1 MPKDHISAA
10 EAEEI
15 IEMKLDSRRW
25 ALVAGVALIVAAGV
39 FALIRAGF
47 FAAPD
52 LASLWTWSLDNWETA
67 GVGLSGEP
75 VRIAHE
81 PLALIRN
88 LALITVSFIGVLLGT
103 PRLVEVVTRS
113 GRGGGAVGEDFIKT
127 RRLIDGE
134 LGTILSLV
142 RAHLDSNKTYSAALV
157 KGHRDLAATSS
168 PDQIRAAVVLLIAEN
183 QKMLRETE
191 EHQRR
196 LEDSQRQITQLRA
209 ELAETQELNVRDSL
223 TQVFTRRHFDETLA
237 REAKAA
243 AAADRALSLIMADI
257 DHFKKINDGHGH
269 LIGDEVLK
277 NFARTMSK
285 HVEEKDTV
293 ARYGGEEFA
302 IIMPSVCFI
311 EAKATAER
319 IRAEF
324 ETKKWAIKGG
334 APIGR
339 ITASFGVAQLA
350 PRESA
355 ESLIQR
361 ADAKLYVSKSRGRNL
376 VTVDADLSSR

>member
-1 MPKDHISAA
+1 
-10 EAEEI
+10 
-15 IEMKLDSRRW
+15 MKLDSRNT
-25 ALVAGVALIVAAGV
+25 ALLAGVALIAAASV
-39 FALIRAGF
+39 FALGRAGF
-47 FAAPD
+47 FSTPD
-52 LASLWTWSLDNWETA
+52 ISSLWSWSLDNWESA
-67 GVGLSGEP
+67 DVAASGEQIR
-75 VRIAHE
+75 VAHE
-81 PLALIRN
+81 PLALARN
-88 LALITVSFIGVLLGT
+88 LALIALSFVGVLLGT
-103 PRLVEVVTRS
+103 PRLVELVTRS
-113 GRGGGAVGEDFIKT
+113 SRAGTAGEAPDDLAQT

-142 RAHLDSNKTYSAALV
+142 RSHLDSNKTYSAALV
-157 KGHRDLAATSS
+157 KGHKELATTTS
-168 PDQIRAAVVLLIAEN
+168 PDQIRAAIVLLIAEN

-191 EHQRR
+191 DHQRR
-196 LEDSQRQITQLRA
+196 LEESQRQITELRA

-223 TQVFTRRHFDETLA
+223 TQVFTRRYFDETLA

-243 AAADRALSLIMADI
+243 AAAERALSLIMADI
-257 DHFKKINDGHGH
+257 DQFKKINDGHGH

-277 NFARTMSK
+277 NFAKTMSK

-302 IIMPSVCFI
+302 IILPSVSFA
-311 EAKATAER
+311 EAKSTAER

-324 ETKKWAIKGG
+324 ENKKWAIKGG

-350 PRESA
+350 PHESA
-355 ESLIQR
+355 ESLLQR

-376 VTVDADLSSR
+376 VTVDADVTPR

>member
-1 MPKDHISAA
+1 MN
-10 EAEEI
+10 
-15 IEMKLDSRRW
+15 LDSRKA
-25 ALVAGVALIVAAGV
+25 ALLAGVALVAAASA
-39 FALIRAGF
+39 FALGRAGYLS
-47 FAAPD
+47 APD
-52 LASLWTWSLDNWETA
+52 ISSLWSLALEDWETA
-67 GVGLSGEP
+67 SVGASGER
-75 VRIAHE
+75 VRVAHE
-81 PLALIRN
+81 PFALARN
-88 LALITVSFIGVLLGT
+88 LALICASIVGIVLGA
-103 PRLVEVVTRS
+103 PRVVAMVMRS
-113 GRGGGAVGEDFIKT
+113 GRAVAASPDDLAQT

-142 RAHLDSNKTYSAALV
+142 RSHLESNENYSAALA
-157 KGHRDLAATSS
+157 KGHKELATTTS
-168 PDQIRAAVVLLIAEN
+168 PDQIRAAIVLLIAEN

-196 LEDSQRQITQLRA
+196 LEESRRLIAELRA
-209 ELAETQELNVRDSL
+209 ELAKTQELNVRDAL
-223 TQVFTRRHFDETLA
+223 TQVFTRRHFDQTLA
-237 REAKAA
+237 REARDAA
-243 AAADRALSLIMADI
+243 AAERALSLIMADI

-302 IIMPSVCFI
+302 IIMPSVSFA

-324 ETKKWAIKGG
+324 ENKKWAIKGG

-361 ADAKLYVSKSRGRNL
+361 ADAKLYLSKSRGRNL
-376 VTVDADLSSR
+376 VSVDADLTPR

>member
-1 MPKDHISAA
+1 
-10 EAEEI
+10 
-15 IEMKLDSRRW
+15 MKLDSRSW
-25 ALVAGVALIVAAGV
+25 ALVAGCALVAAAGV
-39 FALIRAGF
+39 FALSQAGF
-47 FAAPD
+47 FSTPD
-52 LASLWTWSLDNWETA
+52 PSSLWSWSLDNWETTA
-67 GVGLSGEP
+67 VGASGERFR
-75 VRIAHE
+75 VAHE
-81 PLALIRN
+81 PLALARN
-88 LALITVSFIGVLLGT
+88 LALISVAFIGVVLGT
-103 PRLVEVVTRS
+103 PRVVEIVTRS
-113 GRGGGAVGEDFIKT
+113 GRGGGAVAGGAPEDFAKT

-134 LGTILSLV
+134 LGTILTLV
-142 RAHLDSNKTYSAALV
+142 RSHLDSNKTYSAALV
-157 KGHRDLAATSS
+157 KGHKELTTTTS
-168 PDQIRAAVVLLIAEN
+168 PDQIRAAIVLLIAEN

-196 LEDSQRQITQLRA
+196 LEDSQRQITELRA

-223 TQVFTRRHFDETLA
+223 TQVFTRRHFDDTLA
-237 REAKAA
+237 REAKIAA
-243 AAADRALSLIMADI
+243 SSASSLSLIMADI

-277 NFARTMSK
+277 NFARTMTK

-302 IIMPSVCFI
+302 IIMPAVSFA
-311 EAKATAER
+311 EAKMAAER

-324 ETKKWAIKGG
+324 ENKKWAIKGG

-350 PRESA
+350 PHENA

-376 VTVDADLSSR
+376 VTVDADLSPR

>member
-1 MPKDHISAA
+1 
-10 EAEEI
+10 
-15 IEMKLDSRRW
+15 MKLDSKRT
-25 ALVAGVALIVAAGV
+25 ALVAGAALVAAAGA
-39 FALIRAGF
+39 FALSRAEF
-47 FAAPD
+47 FSAPD
-52 LASLWTWSLDNWETA
+52 ISSLWSWSLDNWETTS
-67 GVGLSGEP
+67 VGASGDA
-75 VRIAHE
+75 VRVAHE
-81 PLALIRN
+81 PLALARN
-88 LALITVSFIGVLLGT
+88 LALISAAFIGVLLGA
-103 PRLVEVVTRS
+103 PRVVEIVTRS
-113 GRGGGAVGEDFIKT
+113 GRASAATDAPEDLVKT
-127 RRLIDGE
+127 RRLIDSE

-142 RAHLDSNKTYSAALV
+142 RSHLDSNKTYSAALV
-157 KGHRDLAATSS
+157 KGHRELAATTS
-168 PDQIRAAVVLLIAEN
+168 PDQIRAAIVLLIAEN

-196 LEDSQRQITQLRA
+196 LEESRRQITELRA

-237 REAKAA
+237 RQANAA
-243 AAADRALSLIMADI
+243 SATESALSLIMADI

-277 NFARTMSK
+277 NFAKTMTR

-302 IIMPSVCFI
+302 IIMPAVSFA
-311 EAKATAER
+311 EAKLAAER

-355 ESLIQR
+355 ESLLQR
-361 ADAKLYVSKSRGRNL
+361 ADSKLYVSKSRGRNL
-376 VTVDADLSSR
+376 VTVDTDTTPR

>member
-1 MPKDHISAA
+1 
-10 EAEEI
+10 
-15 IEMKLDSRRW
+15 MKLDSRSW
-25 ALVAGVALIVAAGV
+25 ALVAGCALVAAAGV
-39 FALIRAGF
+39 FALSRAGF
-47 FAAPD
+47 FSAPD
-52 LASLWTWSLDNWETA
+52 PSSLWSWSLDNWETTI
-67 GVGLSGEP
+67 VGASGERL
-75 VRIAHE
+75 RIAHE
-81 PLALIRN
+81 PLALARN
-88 LALITVSFIGVLLGT
+88 LALISVSFIGVVMGT
-103 PRLVEVVTRS
+103 PRVVEIVTRS
-113 GRGGGAVGEDFIKT
+113 GRDGAAATGAPEDFAKT

-134 LGTILSLV
+134 LGTILTLV
-142 RAHLDSNKTYSAALV
+142 RSHLDSNKTYSAALA
-157 KGHRDLAATSS
+157 KGHKEITATTS
-168 PDQIRAAVVLLIAEN
+168 PDQIRAAIVLLIAEN

-191 EHQRR
+191 EHQRQ

-237 REAKAA
+237 REAKLAA
-243 AAADRALSLIMADI
+243 STASALSLIMADI
-257 DHFKKINDGHGH
+257 DNFKKINDGHGH

-277 NFARTMSK
+277 NFARTMTK

-302 IIMPSVCFI
+302 IIMPAVSYA
-311 EAKATAER
+311 EAKMAAER

-350 PRESA
+350 PNESA
-355 ESLIQR
+355 ENLIQR
-361 ADAKLYVSKSRGRNL
+361 ADAKLYVSKSRGRNI
-376 VTVDADLSSR
+376 VTVDSDLSPR

>member
-1 MPKDHISAA
+1 MPRVV
-10 EAEEI
+10 EI
-15 IEMKLDSRRW
+15 
-25 ALVAGVALIVAAGV
+25 
-39 FALIRAGF
+39 
-47 FAAPD
+47 
-52 LASLWTWSLDNWETA
+52 
-67 GVGLSGEP
+67 
-75 VRIAHE
+75 
-81 PLALIRN
+81 
-88 LALITVSFIGVLLGT
+88 
-103 PRLVEVVTRS
+103 VTRS
-113 GRGGGAVGEDFIKT
+113 GRAGGAAEDFVKT

-134 LGTILSLV
+134 LGTILTLV
-142 RAHLDSNKTYSAALV
+142 RTHLDSNKTYSAALV
-157 KGHRDLAATSS
+157 KGHKELSTTTS
-168 PDQIRAAVVLLIAEN
+168 PDQIRAAIVLLIAEN

-196 LEDSQRQITQLRA
+196 LEESQRQITQLRA

-243 AAADRALSLIMADI
+243 TSTESALSLIMADI

-277 NFARTMSK
+277 NFAKTMSK

-302 IIMPSVCFI
+302 IIMPAVSFA
-311 EAKATAER
+311 EAKAAAER

-324 ETKKWAIKGG
+324 ENKKWAIKGG

-339 ITASFGVAQLA
+339 ITASFGIAQLA

-376 VTVDADLSSR
+376 VTVDTDLTTR